1 MKKYDMLKDSPGKS
15 LFFFALPMILGNLF
29 QQFYN
34 MADSMIVG
42 KCVGEDALA
51 AVGASYSLTTVFIMI
66 AIGGGI
72 GASVITSQYLGAGR
86 YDRMKTSV
94 YTALI
99 SFAAVSVAL
108 GLFGFFL
115 CRRILVALNTPGNI
129 LEDAILY
136 LRIYFVGLPF
146 LFMYN
151 VLSSVFNALGD
162 SRTPLCL
169 LIFSSVLNV
178 FLDLF
183 TVLALGMGVDGVAAA
198 TVAAQGLSAVISFLL
213 LKRKLRGFADMP
225 EKRFH
230 PAEMWRESGEVF
242 VGELQ
247 AEELQAEELRAEE
260 LRAGELQAEE
270 LRAGELQAEELQAEE
285 LQAEKLRAGELRAE
299 ELRAGELRRG
309 RDQEDPAEEP
319 QGVYS
324 LNMLGSMIRIA
335 IPSMLQQSIVSIGM
349 LLVQSVV
356 NGFGSSVLAGYT
368 SGMRIESIC
377 IVPMIASGNAMSTF
391 TAQNLGAGDPERVK
405 KGYRT
410 AYGMVLGFALVILAV
425 LSVFH
430 GQIAEAF
437 LEEGSSA
444 EAFFTA
450 DDYLCFIRFFFVFI
464 GIKAITDGVLKGA
477 GDVVVFTMANL
488 INLGIRVFVSFYFAG
503 VWGVEAVWYAVPI
516 GWSVNYV
523 ISFLWLL
530 TGRWSRKR
538 VIG

>member
-1 MKKYDMLKDSPGKS
+1 MQIFLAACRRYVRMMEGAANTADTASFSGSCLKGKETDEVKKYDMLKDSPGKS

-34 MADSMIVG
+34 MADSVIVG

-72 GASVITSQYLGAGR
+72 GASVITSQYLGAKEYG
-86 YDRMKTSV
+86 RMKVSV
-94 YTALI
+94 STALI
-99 SFAAVSVAL
+99 SFLAVSVAL
-108 GLFGFFL
+108 GVFGFAM
-115 CRRILVALNTPGNI
+115 CERILAALNTPGNI
-129 LEDAILY
+129 LEDAVLY

-151 VLSSVFNALGD
+151 VLSAVFNALGD
-162 SRTPLCL
+162 SRTPLYL

-183 TVLALGMGVDGVAAA
+183 MVLVLGMGVDGVAAA
-198 TVAAQGLSAVISFLL
+198 TVTAQGLSAVISFLL
-213 LKRKLRGFADMP
+213 LRRRLQEFPDVS
-225 EKRFH
+225 E
-230 PAEMWRESGEVF
+230 GEI
-242 VGELQ
+242 Q
-247 AEELQAEELRAEE
+247 SSA
-260 LRAGELQAEE
+260 
-270 LRAGELQAEELQAEE
+270 
-285 LQAEKLRAGELRAE
+285 
-299 ELRAGELRRG
+299 
-309 RDQEDPAEEP
+309 
-319 QGVYS
+319 YS
-324 LNMLGSMIRIA
+324 PKMLGSMIKIA
-335 IPSMLQQSIVSIGM
+335 IPSMLQQSIVSVGM

-391 TAQNLGAGDPERVK
+391 TAQNLGAGDPGRVK

-410 AYGMVLGFALVILAV
+410 AYGMVFGFALVIVAV
-425 LSVFH
+425 LSIFH
-430 GQIAEAF
+430 GQIAAAF

-444 EAFFTA
+444 EAFATA
-450 DDYLCFIRFFFVFI
+450 DDYLRFIRFFFLFI

-477 GDVVVFTMANL
+477 GDVVVFTVANL
-488 INLGIRVFVSFYFAG
+488 INLGIRVSVSFRFAQ

-523 ISFLWLL
+523 ISFLWML